1 MLVYVKQSP
10 SNLCR
15 SHPTTRPAIESMYT
29 HVREVIE
36 ITLLKHEVHIKENK
50 KKKGI
55 ESWFGLSLIS
65 FIYSNGFGLK
75 PINTLDPMI
84 LMKLYQDKK

>member
-36 ITLLKHEVHIKENK
+36 ITLLKHEANIKEK
-50 KKKGI
+50 VK
-55 ESWFGLSLIS
+55 EERL
-65 FIYSNGFGLK
+65 
-75 PINTLDPMI
+75 
-84 LMKLYQDKK
+84 

>member
-29 HVREVIE
+29 HVREVVE
-36 ITLLKHEVHIKENK
+36 TTLLKHEVHTKRKEK
-50 KKKGI
+50 ERDEERI
-55 ESWFGLSLIS
+55 L
-65 FIYSNGFGLK
+65 GLK
-75 PINTLDPMI
+75 
-84 LMKLYQDKK
+84 YY